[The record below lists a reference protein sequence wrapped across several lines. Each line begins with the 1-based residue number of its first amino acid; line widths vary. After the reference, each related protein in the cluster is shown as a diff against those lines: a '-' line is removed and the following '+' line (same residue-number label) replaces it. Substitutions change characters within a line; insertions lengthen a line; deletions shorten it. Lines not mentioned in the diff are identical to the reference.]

1 MLPINVFPPIW
12 IIILR
17 NVLSMVPFKN
27 VAPLSAVF
35 PKEQHLGPLLF
46 LLYINDLP
54 NCLLHFRQRIY
65 IDDTHLTYANGT
77 HTHQM
82 LYLHDHKGIIV
93 LQKLLV

>member
-1 MLPINVFPPIW
+1 MLPINVFPPLW

-27 VAPLSAVF
+27 VAPLSVVF

>member
-1 MLPINVFPPIW
+1 MSCQWFPLRMLHPTSSV
-12 IIILR
+12 
-17 NVLSMVPFKN
+17 
-27 VAPLSAVF
+27 VF

-77 HTHQM
+77 HTH
-82 LYLHDHKGIIV
+82 HKGIIV